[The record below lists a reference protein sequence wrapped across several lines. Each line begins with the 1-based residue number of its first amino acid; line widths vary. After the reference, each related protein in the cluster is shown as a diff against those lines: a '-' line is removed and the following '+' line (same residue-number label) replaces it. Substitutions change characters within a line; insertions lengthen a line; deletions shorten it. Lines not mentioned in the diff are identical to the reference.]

1 MSEGWEL
8 MAVAESWG
16 VVAEVE
22 QMVCCCN
29 RPPVVSGYQ
38 GQVRDI
44 TVDWKEVARILDEDV
59 LMGVVWSRTPDDTT
73 GDAIIG
79 TATQYDLEATCR
91 ITVGMTPTMVQVVA
105 TFGTG
110 QTARQ
115 LLRVQ
120 VDR

>member
-1 MSEGWEL
+1 VTDGFEL

-22 QMVCCCN
+22 KMICGCN

-44 TVDWKEVARILDEDV
+44 TIDWKEVARLLGEDV
-59 LMGVVWSRTPDDTT
+59 MMGVVWSRMPDDTT
-73 GDAIIG
+73 GDATIG
-79 TATQYDLEATCR
+79 AATQYDLEATCR
-91 ITVGMTPTMVQVVA
+91 IIVGTAPTVVQAVA

-115 LLRVQ
+115 LVAVL